1 LFTDKVELKTDNSSM
16 TSEELEDQLKD
27 KLQKLIGNN

>member
-1 LFTDKVELKTDNSSM
+1 MLDKVELKTDNNSL
-16 TSEELEDQLKD
+16 TAEELEDQLKD

>member
-1 LFTDKVELKTDNSSM
+1 VDKVEMKSENINM
-16 TSEELEDQLKD
+16 TAEELEDQLKD